1 MEVSGSLE
9 KVIGGITFDSRQIRQ
24 GNLFVAVTG
33 THTDGHHF
41 IKNAI
46 DSGATA
52 IVCQSMPEE
61 IRPDISYVRVKD
73 STIALGII
81 ASNYYDNP
89 SSQIQLVG
97 ITGTNG
103 KTTIATLLYKL
114 FLALGYGAGLFSTI
128 RNMVIE
134 EEIPATHTTP
144 DAIQLNRL
152 LRYIADKGCTYCFME
167 VSSHAI
173 DQNRIAGL
181 KFAGGIFTNITHD
194 HLDYHSTFQ
203 NYLQVK
209 KKFFDSLPSDA
220 FSLTNLDDRN
230 GKVVVQNT
238 KALVRTYALKSPAD
252 FKCKVID
259 NRLEGLHL
267 QIDGNELYCRLIG
280 YFNAYNITAV
290 YGAAR
295 LLGQESSGILKILSN
310 LESIEGRFE
319 YIRSKNN
326 VTGIVDYA
334 HTPDALINVLETINS
349 IRTRNEKLI
358 TVVGAGGDRDK
369 TKRPIM
375 AKICGNKSDQ
385 VILTSDNP
393 RSEDPEEIIAQMK
406 EGIDPGDMRKFLFIV
421 NRKEAIRTACALARP
436 GDIILVAG
444 KGHEKYQEIKGVR
457 HPFDD
462 RKILEEVL

>member
-230 GKVVVQNT
+230 GKLVVQNT

-310 LESIEGRFE
+310 LDSIEGRFE